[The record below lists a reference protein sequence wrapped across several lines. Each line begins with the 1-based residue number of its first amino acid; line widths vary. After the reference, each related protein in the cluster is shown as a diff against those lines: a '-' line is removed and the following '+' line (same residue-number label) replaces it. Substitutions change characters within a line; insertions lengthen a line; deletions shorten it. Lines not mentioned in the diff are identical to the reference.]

1 MSAPTFWLPLARR
14 MCVAG
19 VVFGAAVLV
28 LCGSSA
34 GAQTPTHGTH
44 KSSPPVSLGVPPEGA
59 FEAALRRP
67 DTLTSSF
74 TIDGLT
80 VILKRNSASNVVA
93 VNLYLLGGARQ
104 ITAANAGIE
113 PLLLN
118 VGERGTKKY
127 SKAVMRRKV
136 SLLGSDYVIAPSTD
150 WTMTGFRTTTQV
162 LDSTWAIFAD
172 RIMSPTL
179 DSADIELVRS
189 QFVSAAKQQGDDPDA
204 LLAALADSVAFAGHP
219 YAVSVT
225 GTVASLSAITPA
237 DLRTYQRTQMIKSR
251 MLLVVVGDVNQARV
265 TSLVRGTLAKL
276 PQGTYKWTMPPL
288 LPTTPGGPAIV
299 QRQLP
304 TNYILGYFGGPLASS
319 SDYQALRVA
328 TTVITGRMFGE
339 IRSRQNLTYD
349 VHSPFLDH
357 AATAGGL
364 YVTTVA
370 PDTTLRLMKYFV
382 NELQQETLTTLGLKR
397 LELEFITDYFM
408 DNETNASQAD
418 FLARAQL
425 YQGDFH
431 HASAFVEELRNVT
444 PEAVRRVAQKYFRNI
459 KFVYVGDPSK
469 VDPELLSSF

>member
-1 MSAPTFWLPLARR
+1 MRARTWWSSR
-14 MCVAG
+14 VGAITLLVGG
-19 VVFGAAVLV
+19 VVL
-28 LCGSSA
+28 GSA
-34 GAQTPTHGTH
+34 TFVDTTLGAQTP
-44 KSSPPVSLGVPPEGA
+44 
-59 FEAALRRP
+59 RRIP
-67 DTLTSSF
+67 REIHIGPANSATVAIHRLDTLTTSF
-74 TIDGLT
+74 SVDGLT
-80 VILKRNSASNVVA
+80 VILKRNNASNVVA
-93 VNLYLLGGARQ
+93 ANLYLLGGARQ

-118 VGERGTKKY
+118 VAERGTKHYAK
-127 SKAVMRRKV
+127 SVMRKKV
-136 SLLGSDYVIAPSTD
+136 SLLGSDYVVAPNTD

-172 RIMSPTL
+172 RVMSPTL
-179 DSADIELVRS
+179 DSADIELIRG
-189 QFVSAAKQQGDDPDA
+189 QFMSAARQQGDDPDV
-204 LLAALADSVAFAGHP
+204 LLATLADSVAFAGHP
-219 YAVSVT
+219 YSLSVT
-225 GTVASLSAITPA
+225 GTVASLGKITGSA
-237 DLRTYQRTQMIKSR
+237 LRAYHRTQFVKSR
-251 MLLVVVGDVNQARV
+251 MLLVIVGDVTQAHA
-265 TSLVRGTLAKL
+265 TSLVRATLAKL
-276 PQGTYKWTMPPL
+276 PQGTYKWTLPPP
-288 LPTTPGGPAIV
+288 LPTTPGGPVIV

-382 NELQQETLTTLGLKR
+382 SELQQETLTALGLKR
-397 LELEFITDYFM
+397 LELEFLTDYFM

-425 YQGDFH
+425 YQGDYRR
-431 HASAFVEELRNVT
+431 ASAFVEELRNVT
-444 PEAVRRVAQKYFRNI
+444 PDAVRRVAQKYFRNI

-469 VDPELLSSF
+469 VDQTLLTSF

>member
-1 MSAPTFWLPLARR
+1 MRALVRPCQARR
-14 MCVAG
+14 VATAMI
-19 VVFGAAVLV
+19 GALWLV
-28 LCGSSA
+28 LPCSLV
-34 GAQTPTHGTH
+34 AQTPSRGAHEVP
-44 KSSPPVSLGVPPEGA
+44 PPVAVGTQEGS

-74 TIDGLT
+74 VVDGLT

-104 ITAANAGIE
+104 ITTKNAGIE
-113 PLLLN
+113 PLLLD
-118 VGERGTKKY
+118 VAERGTRNY
-127 SKAVMRRKV
+127 PKAEMRRKV
-136 SLLGSDYVIAPSTD
+136 ALLGSDYVVAPSTD
-150 WTMTGFRTTTQV
+150 WTMTGFRTITQV
-162 LDSTWAIFAD
+162 LDSTWAVFAD
-172 RIMSPTL
+172 RVMYPTL
-179 DSADIELVRS
+179 DPADIELVRS
-189 QFVSAAKQQGDDPDA
+189 QFVSAARQQGDDPDA
-204 LLAALADSVAFAGHP
+204 LVAALADSVAFAGHP
-219 YAVSVT
+219 YSVSVT
-225 GTVASLSAITPA
+225 GTVASLSAITAA
-237 DLRTYQRTQMIKSR
+237 DLQTYHKTQIVKSR
-251 MLLVVVGDVNQARV
+251 MLLVVVGDVTQAHI
-265 TSLVRGTLAKL
+265 TSLVRRTLAKL
-276 PQGTYKWTMPPL
+276 PQGTYKWTLPAP

-319 SDYQALRVA
+319 PDYQALRVA

-370 PDTTLRLMKYFV
+370 PDTTLKLMKYFV

-431 HASAFVEELRNVT
+431 HAASFVEELRNVT

-469 VDPELLSSF
+469 VDPALLSSF